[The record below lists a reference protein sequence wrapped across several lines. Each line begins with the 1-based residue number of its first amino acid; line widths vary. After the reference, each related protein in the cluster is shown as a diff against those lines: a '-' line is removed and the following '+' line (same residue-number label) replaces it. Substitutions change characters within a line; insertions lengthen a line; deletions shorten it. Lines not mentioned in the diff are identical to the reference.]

1 MKRRCFIIFSLLNF
15 YIATSVAQVGE
26 YRTDFA
32 VGVNGGYLLNQI
44 GFTPE
49 VPQNMAGG
57 LIGGISLRYTCE
69 KYFKSISAIT
79 AEVNYAQMGWNEEIL
94 DLQDQPV
101 YYYDDQGQADM
112 NNALYYRRK
121 INYVQIPL
129 LARMGWGRERK
140 GFQAF
145 IQLGPQIGILSS
157 ESTDTNIIQGKATVT
172 RRASPVVQQES
183 MPIEKSFDYGITG
196 GAGLEFSHRKLG
208 HFLLEGRYYFG
219 LGNIYGNSH
228 EDFFAKSN
236 HGAIVIK
243 ASWLFDIIKTKNDKI
258 K

>member
-1 MKRRCFIIFSLLNF
+1 
-15 YIATSVAQVGE
+15 
-26 YRTDFA
+26 
-32 VGVNGGYLLNQI
+32 
-44 GFTPE
+44 
-49 VPQNMAGG
+49 
-57 LIGGISLRYTCE
+57 
-69 KYFKSISAIT
+69 
-79 AEVNYAQMGWNEEIL
+79 MGWNEEIL

-183 MPIEKSFDYGITG
+183 MPIENSFDYGITG

>member
-32 VGVNGGYLLNQI
+32 VGVNGGYLMNKI
-44 GFTPE
+44 GFTPD

-57 LIGGISLRYTCE
+57 MTGGLSLRYTCE
-69 KYFKSISAIT
+69 KYFKSICAVT
-79 AEVNYAQMGWNEEIL
+79 AEVNLSQMGWDEKIL

-101 YYYDDQGQADM
+101 YYYGDDEKT
-112 NNALYYRRK
+112 NPLYYKRK
-121 INYVQIPL
+121 ITYIQIPV
-129 LARMGWGRERK
+129 LARLGWGRERR

-145 IQLGPQIGILSS
+145 IQIGPQIGIYRS
-157 ESTDTNIIQGKATVT
+157 ESTDTNIEPNKSTQTQ
-172 RRASPVVQQES
+172 RSSPVIQQES
-183 MPIEKSFDYGITG
+183 MPIENKFDYGITG
-196 GAGLEFSHRKLG
+196 GAGLEFSNPKLG

-243 ASWLFDIIKTKNDKI
+243 MSYLFDIIMTKNNKI